1 MSQDKAPERAHPL
14 LIVLSGPSGVGKDAV
29 VSRMRSLGR
38 PFRIAVTATTRQR
51 RQHETDG
58 VDYFFLDHESFKEML
73 SASELLE
80 SAEVYGNMYG
90 VPKSQIRQALESG
103 IDVIVKTD
111 VQGAATIRKLATDA
125 VFVFLAPP
133 DMNELARRL
142 RQRMTES
149 GDALR
154 LRLETAKSEMDEAEK
169 FDHVVVN
176 HEGRLDD
183 TVAEIEAIAAAERDR
198 VPPRSIRL

>member
-1 MSQDKAPERAHPL
+1 M
-14 LIVLSGPSGVGKDAV
+14 

-133 DMNELARRL
+133 GHERARAPTQAKDDGVRRCPQAKAGD
-142 RQRMTES
+142 RQV
-149 GDALR
+149 GD
-154 LRLETAKSEMDEAEK
+154 
-169 FDHVVVN
+169 
-176 HEGRLDD
+176 GRGGE
-183 TVAEIEAIAAAERDR
+183 VR
-198 VPPRSIRL
+198 PRGREPRGQT